1 MWGNASET
9 NLQPLKCLINRA
21 VRKMT
26 FTPFGRIDLAPL
38 YECLNILDV
47 DQVKYLGT
55 SKFLYK
61 LKTIILPTKI
71 GHYFE
76 VLSNAPNHNYL
87 LRNRERSGSQITP
100 RLVSGQNSIQYR
112 GEKIWNEIPL
122 AIRNCDSLKKFK
134 KVLKISLLESGT

>member
-1 MWGNASET
+1 
-9 NLQPLKCLINRA
+9 
-21 VRKMT
+21 MT

-47 DQVKYLGT
+47 DQVKYLET

-61 LKTIILPTKI
+61 LKTNILPTKI